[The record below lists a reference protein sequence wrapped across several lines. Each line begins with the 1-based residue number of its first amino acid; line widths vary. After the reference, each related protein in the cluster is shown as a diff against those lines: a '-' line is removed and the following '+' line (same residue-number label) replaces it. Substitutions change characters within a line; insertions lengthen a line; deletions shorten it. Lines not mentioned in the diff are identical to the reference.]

1 MFRVAALHY
10 QASYNSLMHDH
21 LSAAKPRK
29 TKHTHMSSS
38 YSEIPPTVLSRMKFP
53 PDSPNQQYESEVRIV
68 KTLCKELQYAPNT
81 AEHLKFVWDRT
92 LSDDDNMESLR
103 KYLVMHRPL
112 KMRRGKKPDGIGSF
126 PVVFDLW
133 SLSLIESSQFKRISK
148 YAGIQITAPLQPQ
161 QQPPPPAD
169 VMEAPPSVGM
179 LPQPQDAHVH
189 DHGQEVPDMV
199 PPPDHLADMS
209 RMLER
214 GLDPEDSGEMPI
226 SAGPDLVPHGVPH
239 PPEDLAHG
247 VPHPSDM
254 DAVGHGA
261 VLQPPQNA
269 VPDPPESTLAHSE
282 EGTLRGI

>member
-1 MFRVAALHY
+1 
-10 QASYNSLMHDH
+10 
-21 LSAAKPRK
+21 
-29 TKHTHMSSS
+29 MSSA
-38 YSEIPPTVLSRMKFP
+38 YSEVPPTVLSRMKFP
-53 PDSPNQQYESEVRIV
+53 PDNPNQQYEAEVRIV

-81 AEHLKFVWDRT
+81 AEHLKFIWDRDM
-92 LSDDDNMESLR
+92 SDDDNMEALR

-112 KMRRGKKPDGIGSF
+112 KMRRGKKPDGIGNF

-148 YAGIQITAPLQPQ
+148 YAGIQFAAPLQPQ
-161 QQPPPPAD
+161 QQPPLPAA

-189 DHGQEVPDMV
+189 DHGQDVPDMV
-199 PPPDHLADMS
+199 PPPDHHLADMS

-214 GLDPEDSGEMPI
+214 GLDPEDSGEMPM
-226 SAGPDLVPHGVPH
+226 SGGAELVPHGAPH

-254 DAVGHGA
+254 DPVGHA
-261 VLQPPQNA
+261 TVLQPSDA
-269 VPDPPESTLAHSE
+269 VPDPSAPPLTRADEESALQSM
-282 EGTLRGI
+282 